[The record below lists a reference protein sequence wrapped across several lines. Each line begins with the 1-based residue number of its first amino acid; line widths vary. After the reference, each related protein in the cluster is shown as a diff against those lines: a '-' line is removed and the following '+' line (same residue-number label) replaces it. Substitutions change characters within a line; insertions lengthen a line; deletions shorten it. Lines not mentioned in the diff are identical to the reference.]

1 MDITLISAYRRRHQ
15 MEQAISSIAV
25 EPEHIIEIVVHITDA
40 LEEQQRMNF
49 VAALENDERIS
60 AVSFFPTR
68 CHLMLVKYDRDHYS
82 SQDVL
87 ASIESR
93 KVSAKLVGPI

>member
-1 MDITLISAYRRRHQ
+1 

-25 EPEHIIEIVVHITDA
+25 EPEQIVEIVVHITEA
-40 LEEQQRMNF
+40 LEGQQRTNF
-49 VAALENDERIS
+49 VAALENDDRIF

-68 CHLMLVKYDRDHYS
+68 CHLMLVKYDRNHYS

-87 ASIESR
+87 ASIASQEVNAR
-93 KVSAKLVGPI
+93 LVSPI